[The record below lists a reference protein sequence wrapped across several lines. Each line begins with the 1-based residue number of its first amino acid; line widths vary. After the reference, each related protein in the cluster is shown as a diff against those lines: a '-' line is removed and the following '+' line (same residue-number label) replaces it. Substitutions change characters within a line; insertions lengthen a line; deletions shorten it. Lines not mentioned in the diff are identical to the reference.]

1 MTGQERRTLEERRQ
15 NILFAQDR
23 ADQRELVRRGTVRDA
38 GRAELTEAGNW
49 ADQVISGISST
60 ADAGDFFEVYMTPGS
75 NGGGH
80 KRHLGTVVVRDGVP
94 TWVAHQ

>member
-23 ADQRELVRRGTVRDA
+23 ADQRELARRGTVRDA

-49 ADQVISGISST
+49 ADQWERPERVQLLRDPIELSEDDNTYRLTQSVRLG
-60 ADAGDFFEVYMTPGS
+60 EVDV
-75 NGGGH
+75 
-80 KRHLGTVVVRDGVP
+80 L
-94 TWVAHQ
+94 

>member
-1 MTGQERRTLEERRQ
+1 MAHFYVSTENSRGNPVTASGTKKGQRSH
-15 NILFAQDR
+15 A
-23 ADQRELVRRGTVRDA
+23 RGWSASV
-38 GRAELTEAGNW
+38 E
-49 ADQVISGISST
+49 VISGISST